1 MTIKHIEITAE
12 PRHDKARAALI
23 AIKDAVEDQR
33 DRQRIEDELIR
44 ALVRSGVLELH
55 EGPAK

>member
-23 AIKDAVEDQR
+23 AIKEAIEDQR
-33 DRQRIEDELIR
+33 DRSRVEDELIGALIR
-44 ALVRSGVLELH
+44 AGVLELH
-55 EGPAK
+55 DGPAK